1 MNAFDGAIAT
11 KGTLD
16 LRQPKKL
23 PFDLDL
29 DVNGVESNAMLPK
42 FTSFGNNLFG
52 KLTMKTNVQGDL
64 NDTLG
69 LNTKSLLGN
78 GSVQVADG
86 KLMGFP
92 LTAKLSDVTGVSQ
105 LREVDF
111 KNWSNTFAIS
121 NGRINIKDL
130 KINAGTTDFLVVGS
144 QGLDGS
150 MDYDLNVKLPESV
163 SGQLKLQGVA
173 SQLVQYFKDKEGR
186 INLNFQVSGMTSNP
200 SLKLDTRAQE
210 DVAKH
215 AVDQKKQQ
223 LLEEGKKKVEEGL
236 KKLFK
241 KPL

>member
-1 MNAFDGAIAT
+1 
-11 KGTLD
+11 
-16 LRQPKKL
+16 
-23 PFDLDL
+23 
-29 DVNGVESNAMLPK
+29 
-42 FTSFGNNLFG
+42 
-52 KLTMKTNVQGDL
+52 
-64 NDTLG
+64 
-69 LNTKSLLGN
+69 
-78 GSVQVADG
+78 
-86 KLMGFP
+86 MGFP

-130 KINAGTTDFLVVGS
+130 KVNAGTTDFLVAGS

-150 MDYDLNVKLPESV
+150 MDYNLNVKLPESV